1 MSTFQKLTLSLV
13 LIAAGLQAGLHFFM
27 ALGELP
33 AARREPLPTFLS
45 HWQAV
50 DHFMAA
56 RMPIVANL
64 TLLLYLL
71 AILAFARQ
79 WRTGL
84 FIALVATFAMSAFEV
99 VYTVT
104 RQLPV
109 NQAIQALDPQHLPD
123 LASVEQLRQ
132 ETIAHFRVRDLLSI
146 SAFVWLAFVALFSA
160 AKPPASAQVAQP
172 HGTAAQ
178 FRMP

>member
-1 MSTFQKLTLSLV
+1 MSNFQKLTLALV
-13 LIAAGLQAGLHFFM
+13 LVAAGMQAGLHFFM
-27 ALGELP
+27 AVGELP

-71 AILAFARQ
+71 AIVAFARQ

-84 FIALVATFAMSAFEV
+84 FVALVATFAMSAFEV

-104 RQLPV
+104 QQLPV
-109 NQAIQALDPQHLPD
+109 NHAIQALDPQNPPD
-123 LASVEQLRQ
+123 VASAEQLRQ
-132 ETIAHFRVRDLLSI
+132 ATLVHFQVRDLLSI

-160 AKPPASAQVAQP
+160 AKASTPVQIAQP
-172 HGTAAQ
+172 LTAAQ
-178 FRMP
+178 IRRP